1 MKKIKIIIPVLVA
14 ILIVLCVLLY
24 IILGNKIAIT
34 GKGKVQ
40 KGLAKS
46 FSFFEENESGL
57 TDFEEYKYMKYID
70 SKPFETE
77 MKFNV
82 DVDFEG
88 LEEYDRDFAKAVKKV
103 TEEIADSDIT
113 LKLAM
118 DKKNKQMVC
127 GLDLDAEEIVG
138 KLTGE
143 AVITDEEIAFRSED
157 INEKFLKIT
166 KEDAEDNGMDEI
178 FDFVDE
184 LFEKNFNNL
193 SFSKEEIK
201 HFKDTYSVVLEN
213 TITNEMINSE
223 KGEFVVNGENTKCTV
238 TTVKFDNEKVKELLK
253 NYINVYK
260 EDKEGKEILKKKFS
274 AIYGEKKSE
283 DFFES
288 LDDELDEIEDFFDK
302 IEDTSLEFITYGTST
317 EVYGNEYKITMDEET
332 LAIVEKFN
340 SDNITYVGYFE
351 DEEVLNA
358 TIKKGEFCFEAT
370 VTSLGSTLNV
380 NFAKTKEKVEFS
392 MKSDEYEISVKADIK
407 VKTNTDE
414 EFAQDVVLNIERNVP
429 DENFTQTINAKI
441 NQTLK
446 IVDSIDVPNINKAI
460 NIFDEDKLEEYA
472 DDSMDAIQKLSDK
485 FKKSDFYK
493 AIFDYSLTS
502 RNRGVLARGRQ
513 SAKYIKKNM
522 IKEDLEYAVLSCDTD
537 YQMDRAMDQNV
548 KKEDYLNK
556 EYLNYYVNRGKV
568 TKYDFETGKGTYE
581 PNDEELEV
589 FDFTIKD
596 WNLTIEDE
604 SYYFDKD
611 DDYGYYYEDED
622 DDYDKYN
629 YNEDD
634 DYTTESDDIVTRAQ
648 NSAKRTKI
656 SGCVED
662 LNMAVIYGCKEKY
675 LDAKEL
681 DKKAKIEDYLNKE
694 KINKSLNK
702 GEIIEYDS
710 RTGKGI
716 YKPKDKEINEFEFS
730 ISLDD
735 WNITVEDY

>member
-1 MKKIKIIIPVLVA
+1 MKKIKIIIPVLVV

-46 FSFFEENESGL
+46 FSFFEENESVL
-57 TDFEEYKYMKYID
+57 TDLEEYQYMKYID

-77 MKFNV
+77 VKFNV

-88 LEEYDRDFAKAVKKV
+88 LEEYDKDFTKTVKKV

-127 GLDLDAEEIVG
+127 GLDLEAEEIIG
-138 KLTGE
+138 ELTGE

-166 KEDAEDNGMDEI
+166 KEDAEENGMYEV
-178 FDFVDE
+178 FDLVDGF
-184 LFEKNFNNL
+184 FEKNFNDVR
-193 SFSKEEIK
+193 FSKEEIK
-201 HFKDTYSVVLEN
+201 HFKDTYGVVLEN
-213 TITNEMINSE
+213 TITNKMINSE

-260 EDKEGKEILKKKFS
+260 EDKEGIEILKKKYNT
-274 AIYGEKKSE
+274 ITGEKKSE
-283 DFFES
+283 KFFE
-288 LDDELDEIEDFFDK
+288 LPDDKLDEIKEEIDK

-332 LAIVEKFN
+332 LTIVEKFN

-414 EFAQDVVLNIERNVP
+414 EFAQEMKM
-429 DENFTQTINAKI
+429 EASK
-441 NQTLK
+441 
-446 IVDSIDVPNINKAI
+446 
-460 NIFDEDKLEEYA
+460 YA
-472 DDSMDAIQKLSDK
+472 
-485 FKKSDFYK
+485 
-493 AIFDYSLTS
+493 
-502 RNRGVLARGRQ
+502 R
-513 SAKYIKKNM
+513 
-522 IKEDLEYAVLSCDTD
+522 
-537 YQMDRAMDQNV
+537 
-548 KKEDYLNK
+548 
-556 EYLNYYVNRGKV
+556 
-568 TKYDFETGKGTYE
+568 
-581 PNDEELEV
+581 
-589 FDFTIKD
+589 
-596 WNLTIEDE
+596 
-604 SYYFDKD
+604 
-611 DDYGYYYEDED
+611 
-622 DDYDKYN
+622 
-629 YNEDD
+629 
-634 DYTTESDDIVTRAQ
+634 
-648 NSAKRTKI
+648 
-656 SGCVED
+656 
-662 LNMAVIYGCKEKY
+662 
-675 LDAKEL
+675 
-681 DKKAKIEDYLNKE
+681 
-694 KINKSLNK
+694 
-702 GEIIEYDS
+702 
-710 RTGKGI
+710 
-716 YKPKDKEINEFEFS
+716 
-730 ISLDD
+730 
-735 WNITVEDY
+735 